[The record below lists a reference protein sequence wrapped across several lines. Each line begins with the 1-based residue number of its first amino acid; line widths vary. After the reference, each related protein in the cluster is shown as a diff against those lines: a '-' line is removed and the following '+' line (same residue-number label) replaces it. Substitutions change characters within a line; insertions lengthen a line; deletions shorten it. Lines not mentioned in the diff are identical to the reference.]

1 MEFDTRL
8 LHGVGTYDYPYGSTI
23 PPISQAVEY
32 HFPSAE
38 MTAAAFERTIDGH
51 AYTRVSNPTL
61 QTLEERINE
70 LEGGIGAYACASG
83 MAAVVLSVMNL
94 VTAGDEI
101 IVGSGTYGGTIGIF
115 EAFAKY
121 GLTVRFVHNVCVDE
135 LEPMINDKTKVIF
148 GELVGNPSLNVVDIP
163 AVSALAHAHGIPLI
177 IDATTSTPYIT
188 RPLELGADIVIHSTT
203 KYIAGSGQAIGGV
216 IVDGGKFNWDFDKFG
231 GLSAYRDYGKNAYLL
246 RLRIDFGE
254 NLGACMSPM
263 NAYLT
268 VLGLETLALRM
279 ERICSNA
286 LALARALDQIG
297 GITVNYPGLP
307 ENPCY
312 NLIHKE
318 CHGYGGGLL
327 TFRTGSKESA
337 FRVINNLKVALKAT
351 SLGDVR
357 TLVIHPK
364 STIYLHSTQE
374 QCDAA
379 GVYDDTVR
387 VSVGIEDPGDLIED
401 FREAIAQ
408 VEI

>member
-1 MEFDTRL
+1 MNIDTQL
-8 LHGVGTYDYPYGSTI
+8 LHGIGTYDYPYGSTI

-101 IVGSGTYGGTIGIF
+101 IVGSGTYGGTLGIF
-115 EAFAKY
+115 DAFAQFGITIRY
-121 GLTVRFVHNVCVDE
+121 VHNVTVE
-135 LEPMINDKTKVIF
+135 EVTPLINDKTKVIF
-148 GELVGNPSLNVVDIP
+148 GELVGNPSLNVIDLP

-177 IDATTSTPYIT
+177 IDATTSSPYVC
-188 RPLELGADIVIHSTT
+188 RPFEYGADIVIHSTT

-216 IVDGGKFNWDFDKFG
+216 IVDSGRFPWDYDRFG
-231 GLSAYRDYGKNAYLL
+231 GLKNYRQYGQEAYLL

-268 VLGLETLALRM
+268 VLGLETLGLRM

-286 LALARALDQIG
+286 LALAEALSKVD
-297 GITVNYPGLP
+297 GITVNYPGLKSS
-307 ENPCY
+307 PCY
-312 NLIHKE
+312 DLVQSQ

-327 TFRTGSKESA
+327 TFRAGSKEKA
-337 FRVINNLKVALKAT
+337 FAIINNLKIVLKAT

-357 TLVIHPK
+357 SLAIHPK
-364 STIYLHSTQE
+364 STIYLHSSQE

-379 GVYDDTVR
+379 SVYDDTVR
-387 VSVGIEDPGDLIED
+387 ISVGIENAQDLIAD
-401 FREAIAQ
+401 FLQAIANA
-408 VEI
+408 

>member
-1 MEFDTRL
+1 MEFNTRL

-38 MTAAAFERTIDGH
+38 LTAAAFERTIDGH

-61 QTLEERINE
+61 QTLEERVNE

-121 GLTVRFVHNVCVDE
+121 GLTVRFVHNVSVSE
-135 LEPMINDKTKVIF
+135 LEPLINERTKVIF

-177 IDATTSTPYIT
+177 IDATTSTPFIT
-188 RPLELGADIVIHSTT
+188 RPIDLGADIVIHSTT
-203 KYIAGSGQAIGGV
+203 KYIAGSGQAIGGI
-216 IVDGGKFNWDFDKFG
+216 IVDSGRFLWDFDRFG
-231 GLSAYRDYGKNAYLL
+231 GLAGYRDYGQQAYLM

-254 NLGACMSPM
+254 NLGACMAPM

-268 VLGLETLALRM
+268 ILGLETLSLRM

-286 LALARALDQIG
+286 LALAKALDQIS

-312 NLIHKE
+312 DLVQQE
-318 CHGYGGGLL
+318 CRGLGGGLL

-337 FRVINNLKVALKAT
+337 FQVINHLHVALKAT

-357 TLVIHPK
+357 TLVIHPR
-364 STIYLHSTQE
+364 STIYLHSTPE

-379 GVYDDTVR
+379 GVYEDTIR
-387 VSVGIEDPGDLIED
+387 VSVGIEDERDLIRD
-401 FREAIAQ
+401 FCEAIAQ